1 MGQPLNPIEETVLS
15 EKLRLYAPPMLIP
28 KLLPPKFCWYSGK
41 TTKFKKYPSVR
52 SSSKD
57 CLQAAYQ
64 SKRSPEY
71 KADYC
76 NEGESEALPYVQTL
90 REIPKEELA
99 AKVVMV
105 RFDGAILLKEEI
117 NRSSQSVSNAI
128 FTIKYICEAGGKVI
142 LVSNWR
148 KKFNSKLLDT
158 ESAADTLSSL
168 LQHKVVVLQCISST
182 VPLKM
187 EVLNKADIFLLENL
201 SDFKEEVAN
210 CLNFAEVLSS
220 GVDIFV
226 NDSFSL
232 SHKILASTVAVA
244 RFCSAHVVGF
254 HSEESLD
261 QLRKAADAN
270 RKPYI
275 AIVGGGNLYDKAAAL
290 HFLASKCDGL
300 VFIGMMS
307 FQILHALG
315 YSVPSSLIEPKAH
328 KAAEDIIHF
337 AHDRNIP
344 ILYPKDFWC
353 VNDHRPNQMEVLPA
367 HGIMHGWS
375 PVDLGPRSLDE
386 INSLLI
392 KCKKIIWIGPL
403 KFKLSS
409 TCVDGVSKL
418 AQILGELS
426 KQTCDVTVVGNMAC
440 KAIMMES
447 SSLLDCNMIE
457 SASVVWEFFKGRKL
471 PGIMALD
478 RAYPF
483 EIDWSSV
490 YNDPAQPLVV
500 DIGSG
505 ICCFFLPSNGLFLLG
520 MARRRKDLNFLGL
533 EINKKLVRRCLDSVH
548 QSSIWNGHFISTNA
562 TTTFRSIVSSYPGE
576 LVLVSIQCPNPD
588 FNNPEHRWRMLQR
601 SLVEAVTDLLAQD
614 GKVFLQSDVE
624 EVAVR
629 MKELFLKYGKG
640 RFTLSGDRSNT
651 KIDKEAWLKENP
663 FRVRSD
669 WEQHVLDRG
678 APMYRLMLSKSP
690 NAE

>member
-28 KLLPPKFCWYSGK
+28 KLLPPKFCWYSRK

-57 CLQAAYQ
+57 CLQAAYL

-105 RFDGAILLKEEI
+105 RFDSAILLKEEM
-117 NRSSQSVSNAI
+117 NQSSQSVSNAI

-158 ESAADTLSSL
+158 ESAA
-168 LQHKVVVLQCISST
+168 
-182 VPLKM
+182 
-187 EVLNKADIFLLENL
+187 
-201 SDFKEEVAN
+201 EEVAN

-367 HGIMHGWS
+367 HGIMH
-375 PVDLGPRSLDE
+375 E
-386 INSLLI
+386 N
-392 KCKKIIWIGPL
+392 
-403 KFKLSS
+403 
-409 TCVDGVSKL
+409 
-418 AQILGELS
+418 
-426 KQTCDVTVVGNMAC
+426 NM
-440 KAIMMES
+440 
-447 SSLLDCNMIE
+447 
-457 SASVVWEFFKGRKL
+457 
-471 PGIMALD
+471 
-478 RAYPF
+478 
-483 EIDWSSV
+483 DWS
-490 YNDPAQPLVV
+490 
-500 DIGSG
+500 I
-505 ICCFFLPSNGLFLLG
+505 
-520 MARRRKDLNFLGL
+520 
-533 EINKKLVRRCLDSVH
+533 EIQIIKYMCRW
-548 QSSIWNGHFISTNA
+548 SI
-562 TTTFRSIVSSYPGE
+562 
-576 LVLVSIQCPNPD
+576 
-588 FNNPEHRWRMLQR
+588 
-601 SLVEAVTDLLAQD
+601 
-614 GKVFLQSDVE
+614 
-624 EVAVR
+624 
-629 MKELFLKYGKG
+629 
-640 RFTLSGDRSNT
+640 
-651 KIDKEAWLKENP
+651 
-663 FRVRSD
+663 
-669 WEQHVLDRG
+669 
-678 APMYRLMLSKSP
+678 
-690 NAE
+690 